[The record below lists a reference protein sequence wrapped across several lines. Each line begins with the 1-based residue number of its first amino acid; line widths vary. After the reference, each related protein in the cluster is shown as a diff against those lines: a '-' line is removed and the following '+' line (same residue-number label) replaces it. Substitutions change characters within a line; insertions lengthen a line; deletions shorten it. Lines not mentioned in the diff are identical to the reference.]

1 METETLE
8 RLRNNILTA
17 KIEMEEELEMRWPKG
32 SRVNVLLNCRQTIP
46 TTGVVV
52 GHDGRGFVRVR
63 IDSAKE
69 RSRRGCRDVYFTEMR

>member
-1 METETLE
+1 MQELAD
-8 RLRNNILTA
+8 LKMAVNLA
-17 KIEMEEELEMRWPKG
+17 KLNMLGGLQTRWPVG
-32 SRVNVLLNCRQTIP
+32 TRVNVVLNCRQITP

-52 GHDGRGFVRVR
+52 GHDGGGFVRVR